1 MREKIVLR
9 RRTSPKV
16 VILPNGTTFTAR
28 YQRISRKELPINIHV
43 KKVRKI
49 GRRRRN
55 TLPDNIIP
63 AVKRLQIGPK
73 LATQDSVRRIKKNYR
88 NMRRWQTGS
97 RLSDLAKI
105 GLSHGSQAVNSSLG
119 KKNKYKGINEIPNIF
134 KYGVSKIKS
143 KNIKRAMTS
152 DVANMVV
159 DEAQS
164 KINKRIDS
172 LFD

>member
-1 MREKIVLR
+1 M
-9 RRTSPKV
+9 
-16 VILPNGTTFTAR
+16 
-28 YQRISRKELPINIHV
+28 
-43 KKVRKI
+43 
-49 GRRRRN
+49 
-55 TLPDNIIP
+55 
-63 AVKRLQIGPK
+63 
-73 LATQDSVRRIKKNYR
+73 ATQDSVRRIKRNYR

-105 GLSHGSQAVNSSLG
+105 GLSHGSEAVNSSLG
-119 KKNKYKGINEIPNIF
+119 KKYIYKGINEIPNIF
-134 KYGVSKIKS
+134 KYGVSKIKN

-159 DEAQS
+159 DKAQS